1 MIKFKIILIGAIA
14 IAGSTASLVI
24 QHQAQVRLG
33 ANEAVLR
40 QQANQLAALQSEQ
53 KRLSNRVGLGNGSGS
68 DNRTAGD
75 HAAEMMKLRSQA
87 QALRKQAN
95 ELAKQRAGDNRWRPW
110 HTDSRPDSST
120 GFHGSS
126 PVASADIVSD
136 SNSDEYKVQ
145 LYKIACAAPHSLP
158 LSNNRTMDDARH
170 LSSAVRKYASEHHG
184 EFPST
189 FDQVGPYLNL
199 GFYKDYEPPQTS
211 QFEMVY
217 QGSLS
222 ELTNVPLQAVALIRE
237 QQAWPTPRGKR
248 ARIYVMAAGEVKVVE
263 SDDNFQ
269 SWEAEHIIPPPA
281 GQQ

>member
-1 MIKFKIILIGAIA
+1 
-14 IAGSTASLVI
+14 
-24 QHQAQVRLG
+24 
-33 ANEAVLR
+33 
-40 QQANQLAALQSEQ
+40 LAAEHQ
-53 KRLSNRVGLGNGSGS
+53 RLSNLLAETNSPTA
-68 DNRTAGD
+68 DDRTA
-75 HAAEMMKLRSQA
+75 ELVKLRSEA
-87 QALRKQAN
+87 EALRKLTN
-95 ELAKQRAGDNRWRPW
+95 ELGKQLAENRRWRPW

-145 LYKIACAAPHSLP
+145 LYRIACAAPHSLP
-158 LSNNRTMDDARH
+158 LSNNRAMDDARH
-170 LSSAVRKYASEHHG
+170 LSSAVRNYAREHQG

-217 QGSLS
+217 RGSLS
-222 ELTNVPLQAVALIRE
+222 ELTNVPLQVVALIRE
-237 QQAWPTPRGKR
+237 QQAWPTPGGKR
-248 ARIYVMAAGEVKVVE
+248 ARIYVMAAGEVRVVE

-281 GQQ
+281 AGQK

>member
-1 MIKFKIILIGAIA
+1 MTKFKNILIGAIA

-40 QQANQLAALQSEQ
+40 QQVDQLAALQLEQ
-53 KRLSNRVGLGNGSGS
+53 KRLSNRLAQANSS
-68 DNRTAGD
+68 PAGD
-75 HAAEMMKLRSQA
+75 QTAEMMKLRSQA
-87 QALRKQAN
+87 QALRKQTN
-95 ELAKQRAGDNRWRPW
+95 ELAKQPLADNRWRPW
-110 HTDSRPDSST
+110 HTDSRPDSSA
-120 GFHGSS
+120 GSDGSS
-126 PVASADIVSD
+126 PIGSADIVSD

-170 LSSAVRKYASEHHG
+170 LSSAVRNYAREHQG

-189 FDQVGPYLNL
+189 FDQVGPYLNV
-199 GFYKDYEPPQTS
+199 GFYKDYEAPQTN

-237 QQAWPTPRGKR
+237 QRAWPTPRGQR
-248 ARIYVMAAGEVKVVE
+248 ARIYVMAAGEVRVAE
-263 SDDNFQ
+263 SDDNFH
-269 SWEAEHIIPPPA
+269 SWEA
-281 GQQ
+281 